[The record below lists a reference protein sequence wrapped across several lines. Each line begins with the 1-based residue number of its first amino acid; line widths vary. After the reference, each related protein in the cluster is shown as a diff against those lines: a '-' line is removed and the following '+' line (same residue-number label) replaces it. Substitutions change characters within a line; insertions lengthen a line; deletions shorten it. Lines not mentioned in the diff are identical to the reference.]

1 MSNLTEMLEF
11 NEQFVT
17 TNQYQQYLTD
27 KFPDKKMVIF
37 TCMDTRLVEL
47 LPKAMNFRNGDV
59 KIIKNAGAI
68 ISQPFGSVV
77 RSVLVAIYELDAT
90 EVVVVGHH
98 GCGMTGLNSQH
109 IIDKARERGV
119 DDLVL
124 DTLTNSGIKLHHW
137 LRGFDDVYEGVLNS
151 VRILRNHPLLPSD
164 IPVHGMVIHPET
176 GALEWIADG
185 YRYLEEKEESK
196 LNVDSSIN
204 PSATR

>member
-1 MSNLTEMLEF
+1 MSNMSNILEF
-11 NEQFVT
+11 NREFVEKHE
-17 TNQYQQYLTD
+17 YEQYLTD
-27 KFPDKKMVIF
+27 KFPDKKMVII

-47 LPKAMNFRNGDV
+47 LPKAMNLRNGDV

-77 RSVLVAIYELDAT
+77 RSVLVAIYELEAD
-90 EVVVVGHH
+90 EVIVIGHY

-109 IIDKARERGV
+109 IIDKAKQRGV
-119 DDLVL
+119 EDVVL

-137 LRGFDDVYEGVLNS
+137 LRGFNDVHEGVMNS
-151 VRILRNHPLLPSD
+151 VQVLRKHPLLPSD
-164 IPVHGMVIHPET
+164 VPVHGMVIHPDT

-185 YRYLEEKEESK
+185 YRYLDDNDAEPGNEQHM
-196 LNVDSSIN
+196 